1 MNSGGLFVSGIIIDA
16 AYDKYG
22 YAYIPQNLYIIGTV
36 NI

>member
-1 MNSGGLFVSGIIIDA
+1 MNSGGLFVSGIIIEA

-22 YAYIPQNLYIIGTV
+22 DVYIPQSLYIIGTV